1 MNEKLI
7 IHLLTDHAE
16 CNLHELAPLTVS
28 ENKKTLAKIRE
39 KFIKQ
44 GELPAAQKLSQYL
57 QSGLTKKELEKIIA
71 ASWRKHRVE
80 SALTTIALLME
91 TYPLSGL
98 GVLQQALDKCL
109 AGAKSPDYYYRPRY
123 QAAIPKIMAMTKN

>member
-7 IHLLTDHAE
+7 SHLLTDHAE

-28 ENKKTLAKIRE
+28 ENRKTLTKMRE

-57 QSGLTKKELEKIIA
+57 QSGLTKKELEKIITT
-71 ASWRKHRVE
+71 SWRKHRVE
-80 SALTTIALLME
+80 FALKAIDLLLK
-91 TYPLSGL
+91 THPLSGL
-98 GVLQQALDKCL
+98 SVLQQALDKCL
-109 AGAKSPDYYYRPRY
+109 AGAKSSDYYYRPRY